1 MMVLDSAYF
10 FGPPCSPTL
19 FNLIVCCA

>member
-1 MMVLDSAYF
+1 MVLDSAYF